1 MREITQWEGR
11 TMAITESRRFD
22 MFGALRE
29 KLGPDVAETL
39 IEHLPPTG
47 WGDVARRSDVDRL
60 ETQFNRLE
68 SRFSQ
73 LEHEFRNLET
83 RLNNRFQE
91 SETRIDEKFNAFEE
105 RLMLRTETMINK
117 AINRQLWIMLS
128 FTGAMVI
135 AMVSGILNQ

>member
-1 MREITQWEGR
+1 MREITQREGR

-22 MFGALRE
+22 MFGVLRE

-47 WGDVARRSDVDRL
+47 WGDVARRSDIDR
-60 ETQFNRLE
+60 
-68 SRFSQ
+68 
-73 LEHEFRNLET
+73 LEHEFQNLET

-105 RLMLRTETMINK
+105 RLMLRTETLINK

>member
-1 MREITQWEGR
+1 MREITQREGR

-22 MFGALRE
+22 MFGVLRE

-47 WGDVARRSDVDRL
+47 WGDVARRSDIDRL
-60 ETQFNRLE
+60 EY
-68 SRFSQ
+68 
-73 LEHEFRNLET
+73 EFHNLEA
-83 RLNNRFQE
+83 RMNNRFQE
-91 SETRIDEKFNAFEE
+91 FETRIDEKFNAFEN
-105 RLMLRTETMINK
+105 RLMLRTETMVNK

>member
-1 MREITQWEGR
+1 
-11 TMAITESRRFD
+11 
-22 MFGALRE
+22 
-29 KLGPDVAETL
+29 VAETL

-73 LEHEFRNLET
+73 LESRFDHLEHEFHNLEG
-83 RLNNRFQE
+83 RINNRFQE
-91 SETRIDEKFNAFEE
+91 FETRIDEKFNAFEE
-105 RLMLRTETMINK
+105 RLMLRTETMVNK

-135 AMVSGILNQ
+135 ALIGSITAQ

>member
-1 MREITQWEGR
+1 M
-11 TMAITESRRFD
+11 
-22 MFGALRE
+22 
-29 KLGPDVAETL
+29 AETL

-73 LEHEFRNLET
+73 LEQEFQNLET

-117 AINRQLWIMLS
+117 AINKQMWMMLS